1 MEKSINNP
9 QEMFDLGKSFSS
21 QNSHILLN
29 GELGA
34 GKTTFTKGFVSGL
47 GLDPDLV
54 QSPTYTL
61 VNIYG
66 DKVLHIDMYRI
77 DELNDLIEK
86 GIIDLISNFEY
97 VIIEWPKYIDYY
109 DGYDWLNIQINK
121 INYNTRTVYF

>member
-9 QEMFDLGKSFSS
+9 QEMFDLWKSFSS

-29 GELGA
+29 WELGA
-34 GKTTFTKGFVSGL
+34 WKTTFTKWFVSGL
-47 GLDPDLV
+47 WLDPDLV

-61 VNIYG
+61 VNIYW

-86 GIIDLISNFEY
+86 WIIDLISNFEY